1 LSFWVFYTVFQM
13 HHSFLNKSFI
23 HLNTSQSSSQINDF
37 KLFVVAEH
45 KNILF
50 RENVATFFP
59 FSHTTRLS
67 ELVLNVLILN
77 IGKVRI
83 IIFWL
88 CSMSQWEASIQV
100 TWPVLTNQRP
110 VFLEACGNID
120 PAHVY
125 MKKSREVNKIR
136 RS

>member
-1 LSFWVFYTVFQM
+1 M
-13 HHSFLNKSFI
+13 
-23 HLNTSQSSSQINDF
+23 
-37 KLFVVAEH
+37 AEH

-50 RENVATFFP
+50 GQNVATFFP

-88 CSMSQWEASIQV
+88 CSVRTQ
-100 TWPVLTNQRP
+100 
-110 VFLEACGNID
+110 ACGNID

-125 MKKSREVNKIR
+125 IKKVEGFTKYGAVKC
-136 RS
+136 